1 MLPGA
6 GRWSRSGLTGRELSD
21 LGPGLAGAETSVP
34 SSFGLH
40 LITTW
45 PGQGPCAW
53 CRQSRGEE
61 LAMGIRLR
69 HQDPV
74 TPGAAAVPGGRT
86 PRGARLARA
95 LRTRWWPRFTLAGA
109 VLVVIGVTVLSGTA
123 QAWVALLG
131 ITIFLFASMIG
142 LGVHDRDPVRA
153 QEGRLWMTLLRSSE
167 IGSRREPPVPP
178 GENGPG

>member
-1 MLPGA
+1 
-6 GRWSRSGLTGRELSD
+6 
-21 LGPGLAGAETSVP
+21 
-34 SSFGLH
+34 
-40 LITTW
+40 
-45 PGQGPCAW
+45 
-53 CRQSRGEE
+53 
-61 LAMGIRLR
+61 MGIRLR

-142 LGVHDRDPVRA
+142 LGVQTATP
-153 QEGRLWMTLLRSSE
+153 
-167 IGSRREPPVPP
+167 
-178 GENGPG
+178 